1 MKKYDA
7 LIIGS
12 GQAASPLATKLAA
25 KGWEVALVEKEH
37 IGGTCINEGCTPT
50 KTMVAS
56 AKNAFQARRAKE
68 YGLTTGNVQIDMQA
82 IINRKKGVV
91 DRFRNGLQQ
100 SLEKQEH
107 IDLLW
112 GEAFFTGNKQ
122 IAVTGKDGKTQSY
135 TAGHIFINTGARP
148 AIPPIP
154 GIDGVPYLTSTTIM
168 ELQTVPEHLVI
179 VGAGYVSI
187 EFAQMFRRFGS
198 NVTILNRS
206 TGLLARED
214 TDVSDGLQSILEE
227 EGINIIRNINVEAV
241 SKDTGGIITL
251 TTNDNAHRTITA
263 SHVLIATGR
272 RANTDKLQLEKTGVE
287 TDKNGYIKVNEKL
300 ETTVP
305 GIYALGDVK
314 GGPAFTHISY
324 NDYLV
329 VYKNIIEQQNVT
341 INNRPVP
348 YCVFMDP
355 EMGRVGL
362 NETEAKEQQLPY
374 KVAKLPM
381 NYVARATEAGE
392 PKGFMKAIVHAQTD
406 KILGVVVIGAGGG
419 ELMSLLQI
427 AMLGGVTASQLAEN
441 IFAHPTYAESINN
454 LFNTIA

>member
-12 GQAASPLATKLAA
+12 GQAANPLAAKLAA
-25 KGWEVALVEKEH
+25 KGWNVALVEKEH

-50 KTMVAS
+50 KTLVAS
-56 AKNAFQARRAKE
+56 AKNAFQVNRAEE
-68 YGLTTGNVQIDMQA
+68 YGVTTGKVEIDMSA
-82 IINRKKGVV
+82 IIKRKRGIV
-91 DRFRNGLQQ
+91 DLYRNGLDNW
-100 SLEKQEH
+100 LRNTEH
-107 IDLLW
+107 IDILR
-112 GEAFFTGNKQ
+112 GEAVFTGNKQ
-122 IAVTGKDGKTQSY
+122 IAVLYKNGNRQEYTGE
-135 TAGHIFINTGARP
+135 HVFINTGARP
-148 AIPPIP
+148 AIPSIK
-154 GIDGVPYLTSTTIM
+154 GLDGVPYLTSTTIM
-168 ELQTVPEHLVI
+168 ELQTVPAHLVI
-179 VGAGYVSI
+179 VGAGYVAI
-187 EFAQMFRRFGS
+187 EFAQLFKRFGS
-198 NVTILNRS
+198 KVTILNRS
-206 TGLLARED
+206 SGLLARED
-214 TDVSDGLQSILEE
+214 PDVSDEIQSILEG
-227 EGINIIRNINVEAV
+227 EGITILRNINLEAI
-241 SKDTGGIITL
+241 SKDAGGVLTL
-251 TTNDNAHRTITA
+251 TTDDDTHKTITA

-272 RANTDKLQLEKTGVE
+272 RPNTDTLQLEKTGVE
-287 TDKNGYIKVNEKL
+287 TDKNGYIRTNDKL
-300 ETTVP
+300 ETNVP

-329 VYKNIIEQQNVT
+329 VYKNIIEQQHVT

-362 NETEAKEQQLPY
+362 NETEAREQQLPY

-381 NYVARATEAGE
+381 TKVARAIEAGE
-392 PKGFMKAIVHAQTD
+392 SKGFMKAIVHEQTN

-419 ELMSLLQI
+419 EIMSLLQI

-454 LFNTIA
+454 LFNSMA